1 MFYYEPPKSN
11 CFGHALRPSNLHKAW
26 SKTQHFLNSCFE
38 PAKPE
43 NIRLQVFP
51 AAAPDIKCRVEK
63 FFGPSTEPKRLEW
76 NLKQD
81 DYLQAVGFILEGY
94 PWPQPPANPVSLSFT
109 LLLKWKS
116 SVLPK
121 TDWPGEYAREVF
133 ETGWH
138 VRMVAFLRNRSF
150 VTTSLQIPL
159 SSKESASYHFLRSFS
174 ADAPFKMN
182 PKHFRVFE
190 STGKSGKLAK
200 GKPDAI
206 VAGRLHESIS

>member
-1 MFYYEPPKSN
+1 M
-11 CFGHALRPSNLHKAW
+11 RPSNLHKAW
-26 SKTQHFLNSCFE
+26 SKTQHFLNSYFG

-43 NIRLQVFP
+43 NIQLQVFP
-51 AAAPDIKCRVEK
+51 AAAPDIKCQVEK
-63 FFGPSTEPKRLEW
+63 LFGPPTERKRWGW

-94 PWPQPPANPVSLSFT
+94 PWPQPPANPVALSFT

-116 SVLPK
+116 SVLPE

-138 VRMVAFLRNRSF
+138 VRMVAFLRNKSF

-159 SSKESASYHFLRSFS
+159 SSKEPASYHFLRSFS

-182 PKHFRVFE
+182 PEHFRVFE
-190 STGKSGKLAK
+190 STGTSGKLAQ

-206 VAGRLHESIS
+206 VAGRLHEAIS

>member
-1 MFYYEPPKSN
+1 MFYYEPPKSD
-11 CFGHALRPSNLHKAW
+11 CFGHAMRPANLHKAW
-26 SKTQHFLNSCFE
+26 SKMQDFLNSYFE

-43 NIRLQVFP
+43 NIQLQVFL
-51 AAAPDIKCRVEK
+51 AAASDMKSRVEK
-63 FFGPSTEPKRLEW
+63 LFGPPTEPKRLEW

-81 DYLQAVGFILEGY
+81 DYLQAVGYILEGY

-121 TDWPGEYAREVF
+121 MDWPGEYAREVF
-133 ETGWH
+133 EIGWH

-159 SSKESASYHFLRSFS
+159 SSKESASYDFLKSFS

-182 PKHFRVFE
+182 PKHFRVIE
-190 STGKSGKLAK
+190 STGKSGKLAQ

-206 VAGRLHESIS
+206 VTARLHEAIN